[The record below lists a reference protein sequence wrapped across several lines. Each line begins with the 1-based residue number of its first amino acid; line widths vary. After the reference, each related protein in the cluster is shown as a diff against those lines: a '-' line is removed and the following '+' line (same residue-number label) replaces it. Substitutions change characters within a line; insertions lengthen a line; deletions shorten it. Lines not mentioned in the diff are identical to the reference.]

1 MLFCLTLLVCQ
12 WAAGAQREPS
22 GAGVATPA
30 PGRDGGQATLAAEV
44 KIGRHPD
51 FVRIVFIMDEKYL
64 QRVTV
69 NQKGA
74 ATLEV
79 EFPLPVALSHAEKG
93 NLTGGAPVEV
103 SKGVL
108 ISSKASKSTIAL
120 QSLSSFKVHRFS
132 EPSRLAID
140 AYPSTAVAE
149 SPQGATPHSSP
160 EETLIEFRS
169 VVIDPGHGGY
179 DKGIRTGGSSESD
192 LVLSFAKDLAQ
203 ALAKRGKKVS
213 LTRKSDH
220 VLSIRERVNLVR
232 QRLPDAVISIHM
244 SVGKDLVVY
253 STPWKAV
260 DGVQGGTAEGRYNPH
275 LIVEALLSR
284 SLSQSVMSDLDLEVN
299 HEHLPL
305 SLLAQS
311 PVASLLIELPHPETF
326 GYEGKGR
333 ERLVSAVARGVAHVQ
348 ASR

>member
-1 MLFCLTLLVCQ
+1 M
-12 WAAGAQREPS
+12 
-22 GAGVATPA
+22 
-30 PGRDGGQATLAAEV
+30 

-74 ATLEV
+74 STLEV
-79 EFPLPVALSHAEKG
+79 EFPLPVTLSHAEKG

-103 SKGVL
+103 AKGVL
-108 ISSKASKSTIAL
+108 ISAKASKSLIAL

-140 AYPSTAVAE
+140 AYPTAAPAE
-149 SPQGATPHSSP
+149 SPQSVAPHSSP
-160 EETLIEFRS
+160 EETLIEFMS

-179 DKGIRTGGSSESD
+179 DKGIRTGDFSESD

-203 ALAKRGKKVS
+203 AFTKRGKKVS

-232 QRLPDAVISIHM
+232 QRLPDAVVSIHM
-244 SVGKDLVVY
+244 STGKDLVVY
-253 STPWKAV
+253 STPWKV
-260 DGVQGGTAEGRYNPH
+260 IDGVQGGSAEGRSNPN
-275 LIVEALLSR
+275 LIVEALLAR
-284 SLSQSVMSDLDLEVN
+284 SLAQSVLSDLDLEVK

-311 PVASLLIELPHPETF
+311 PVTAILIELPHPETF
-326 GYEGKGR
+326 RYEGKGR
-333 ERLVSAVARGVAHVQ
+333 ERLVSAVTRGMAHVQ
-348 ASR
+348 AGR